1 MQEEEGPWVK
11 WHGMGGNGSSRSW
24 VRIWI
29 FFVCVCV
36 HVSYFSCCYDE
47 VPQQR
52 QFKGGLVYFGSQFE
66 STVHRGGESGWQE
79 CVGLFLCS
87 AIQMLIS
94 VLQI

>member
-1 MQEEEGPWVK
+1 MAWDGWEWEFQVMAE
-11 WHGMGGNGSSRSW
+11 NLD
-24 VRIWI
+24 
-29 FFVCVCV
+29 FFCAR
-36 HVSYFSCCYDE
+36 VSYFSCCYDE

-94 VLQI
+94 VPQI